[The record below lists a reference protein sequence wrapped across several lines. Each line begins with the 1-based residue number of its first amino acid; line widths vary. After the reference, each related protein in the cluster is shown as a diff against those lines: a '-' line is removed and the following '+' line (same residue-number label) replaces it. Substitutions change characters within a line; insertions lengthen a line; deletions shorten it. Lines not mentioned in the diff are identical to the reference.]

1 MAVFVVDASVSL
13 AWAFADEA
21 TEHTENLLDRL
32 TAGEEVA
39 VPSHWP
45 LEVLNGLIQAKKKNR
60 ISEQSVQAFLA
71 SLTSFQIAVDAERG
85 YLRLL
90 AIRELAERQ
99 RLTAYDAAY
108 LELALRL
115 NLPLAT
121 LDSDLRKAASAEH
134 VPLL

>member
-1 MAVFVVDASVSL
+1 MAVFVVDASISL

-21 TEHTENLLDRL
+21 TEHTESLLARL

-60 ISEQSVQAFLA
+60 ISEQGVQSFLA
-71 SLTSFQIAVDAERG
+71 SLTSFQIVVDAERG
-85 YLRLL
+85 YLYLR
-90 AIRELAERQ
+90 AIRDLAERHG
-99 RLTAYDAAY
+99 LTSYDAAY

-115 NLPLAT
+115 SLPLAT
-121 LDSDLRKAASAEH
+121 LDAALRRAATEH
-134 VPLL
+134 VPLV